1 MAIVQIRGL
10 IEYQWEF
17 VAEKRAGWVLRVSCE
32 LEDWRVCQLGS
43 TSHVTMMSLTLN
55 YFPR

>member
-17 VAEKRAGWVLRVSCE
+17 VAEKRAGGCCVFLVNWKIGGYVNLVPPA
-32 LEDWRVCQLGS
+32 
-43 TSHVTMMSLTLN
+43 M
-55 YFPR
+55 